1 MFGGSGVI
9 HQASTNCGIRRSS
22 IGEHGEGLENMENLE
37 TWKTSTRWVKTLY
50 LSLKTL
56 VNQMAQNTLFLRNL
70 SRHLKII
77 TNTLLVNMILG
88 QLKIGVHQAKCRS
101 GHHNEEV
108 EVVQVQPITLSWSSW
123 PGEASS
129 GGFSKR
135 FCSFLG
141 PCLQSQFVAK
151 YFINN
156 NTLHHLKSFCNI
168 LNSSFRGPCL
178 QALLL
183 LRYHI
188 NPKSQLC
195 NGESS
200 GFCILFRKWN

>member
-1 MFGGSGVI
+1 M
-9 HQASTNCGIRRSS
+9 T
-22 IGEHGEGLENMENLE
+22 
-37 TWKTSTRWVKTLY
+37 
-50 LSLKTL
+50 
-56 VNQMAQNTLFLRNL
+56 QNTCQPDGSKHPFLQNL

-135 FCSFLG
+135 FCSFPV

-178 QALLL
+178 QALFCWD
-183 LRYHI
+183 I
-188 NPKSQLC
+188 ISTPKVNFAMERAQVFAFSLENEIKQC
-195 NGESS
+195 PV
-200 GFCILFRKWN
+200 WNIQI

>member
-1 MFGGSGVI
+1 M
-9 HQASTNCGIRRSS
+9 T
-22 IGEHGEGLENMENLE
+22 
-37 TWKTSTRWVKTLY
+37 
-50 LSLKTL
+50 
-56 VNQMAQNTLFLRNL
+56 QNTCQPDGSKHPFVQNL

-88 QLKIGVHQAKCRS
+88 QLKIGEQAKCRS

-135 FCSFLG
+135 FCSFPG
-141 PCLQSQFVAK
+141 PCLQSQFVTK

-156 NTLHHLKSFCNI
+156 NTLHYLKSFCNI

-178 QALLL
+178 QALFCWD
-183 LRYHI
+183 I
-188 NPKSQLC
+188 ISTPKVNFASERPQVFAFSLENEIKQC
-195 NGESS
+195 PV
-200 GFCILFRKWN
+200 WNIQI